1 MEGKENKHQFVTTSP
16 DSLNFGHGNRAVSGP
31 FSFSCKVGFMGPHVL
46 IGLGQC
52 PGRFFASNEIKVVLI
67 ELLKSWDF
75 RLKGDV
81 EEKGGEE
88 KRPESWVRDFS
99 VTPNMVAEI
108 EFRRRKERG
117 FCA

>member
-16 DSLNFGHGNRAVSGP
+16 DSLNFGHGNHAVSRP
-31 FSFSCKVGFMGPHVL
+31 FSFSNKEGSMGPHVL
-46 IGLGQC
+46 IGLRQC

-67 ELLKSWDF
+67 ELLRSWDF

-88 KRPESWVRDFS
+88 KRPESLVRDFS

-108 EFRRRKERG
+108 EFRRRKE
-117 FCA
+117 